1 MSPFAKVQNIGFSAS
16 GSFKRSDFGVN
27 NWINFGIGDQ
37 VDLIIETEFLKK
49 D

>member
-1 MSPFAKVQNIGFSAS
+1 M
-16 GSFKRSDFGVN
+16 N